1 MKNIRKILVADDD
14 EVVRTLL
21 SKIGERHGIEMQ
33 TVKNGREAQEVLS
46 QNNDYDLVIL
56 DLLMPHVNGWEV
68 LESIKNEPAIR
79 DLPVIVL
86 TGAAISC
93 EEKEKLAGKANRVID
108 KESFSLSKFEEVL
121 MTMAYQNGSKE
132 A

>member
-1 MKNIRKILVADDD
+1 MKDIRKILVADDD

-21 SKIGERHGIEMQ
+21 STIGKRHGIEMQ
-33 TVKNGREAQEVLS
+33 TVQDGREAQEVLS

-56 DLLMPHVNGWEV
+56 DLLMPHVSGWEV
-68 LESIKNEPAIR
+68 LESIKNEPATR
-79 DLPVIVL
+79 DLPVIL
-86 TGAAISC
+86 LSGAAISS
-93 EEKEKLAGKANRVID
+93 EEKERLAGKAVHIID

-121 MTMAYQNGSKE
+121 MTAAHHAVSKE